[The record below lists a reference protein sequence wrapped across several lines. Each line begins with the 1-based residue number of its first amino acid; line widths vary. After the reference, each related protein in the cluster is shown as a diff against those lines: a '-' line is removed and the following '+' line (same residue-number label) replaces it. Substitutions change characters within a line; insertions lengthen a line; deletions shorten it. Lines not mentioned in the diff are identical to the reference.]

1 MYSNFFGGN
10 IMRRIIYGPPGTGK
24 THTLLGH
31 IESFLETTP
40 PDQIGYFTFSKN
52 AAGEGKQRAVDK
64 FKLSYDDLPYFQ
76 TLHSFCFNQ
85 LGINKNQVMQS
96 KHYKE
101 LSEKMEIELDFNQKQ
116 DEDYD
121 GVFYSTDPYIQ
132 MINLARSKELDPIKF
147 YHLTNNSKISL
158 NKLQIIVEDLERY
171 KEQNGLIDFPDMLEK
186 FLNSGEAPRLR
197 VMFVDEAQ
205 DLSLIQWKL
214 VKKIEERSQDSYIS
228 GDDDQAIYKWNGAH
242 VNTFINLEGE
252 RTILQQSQRVPQKP
266 FALANKLIKRVT
278 NRVKK
283 EWLPKEEKGSVQR
296 CNTLHDVNFKQGEWL
311 VLAQANYML
320 PEIGNIL
327 DEKNLYWQ
335 RRNSTPP
342 IKNLYTII
350 QKWNQLRTGVPLSYS
365 DCKKIF
371 NKMSKN
377 WDKQLF
383 KMMIKDGFYDIDT
396 LKKKYGLHTEAKWYE
411 ALDELG
417 DQHITKI
424 KKLIDSGEDLT
435 KNPRIKISTIHGV
448 KGNERENVVVTT
460 DLAGAAFDE
469 YQKNSDDMNRLF
481 YVACTRTERNLY
493 IIEPQTRKAYNL

>member
-1 MYSNFFGGN
+1 
-10 IMRRIIYGPPGTGK
+10 MRYIIYGPPGTGK

-31 IESFLETTP
+31 IESFLESTP

-85 LGINKNQVMQS
+85 LGINKNQVMQP
-96 KHYKE
+96 KHYRE

-147 YHLTNNSKISL
+147 YHLANNSKISL
-158 NKLQIIVEDLERY
+158 NKLEIIVEELERY

-186 FLNSGEAPRLR
+186 FLDSGEAPRLR

-205 DLSLIQWKL
+205 DLSLIQWRL
-214 VKKIEERSQDSYIS
+214 VKKIEEKSQDSYIS

-252 RTILQQSQRVPQKP
+252 RTVLDQSQRVPQKP
-266 FALANKLIKRVT
+266 FALANRLIKRVT
-278 NRVKK
+278 NRVEK
-283 EWLPKEEKGSVQR
+283 EWLPKEDEGSVQR
-296 CNTLHDVNFKQGEWL
+296 CNTLHDVNFKQGKWL

-335 RRNSTPP
+335 RRNSTP
-342 IKNLYTII
+342 
-350 QKWNQLRTGVPLSYS
+350 
-365 DCKKIF
+365 
-371 NKMSKN
+371 
-377 WDKQLF
+377 
-383 KMMIKDGFYDIDT
+383 
-396 LKKKYGLHTEAKWYE
+396 A
-411 ALDELG
+411 
-417 DQHITKI
+417 I
-424 KKLIDSGEDLT
+424 KKFIHNHT
-435 KNPRIKISTIHGV
+435 KM
-448 KGNERENVVVTT
+448 E
-460 DLAGAAFDE
+460 
-469 YQKNSDDMNRLF
+469 
-481 YVACTRTERNLY
+481 
-493 IIEPQTRKAYNL
+493 